1 MDTDN
6 LFLSCSGL
14 SKRYGNTQAVDS
26 ASLDLSAGE
35 ILGLVG
41 ANGAGKS
48 TLMRLVSGVSRPDSG
63 ELLVAGRRRE
73 PSSYDSA
80 AAAEA
85 GIRVVYQELS
95 LCSNLSV
102 YENFYLDQS
111 ADLTG
116 LGWRKKAHARAK
128 EALLTVFPDCG
139 IRPNSLV
146 ASLSRP
152 QRQMVEIARAISE
165 RNLRL
170 LILDEPTSS
179 LGTRETG
186 QFLQKLREISRAGVA
201 VIYITH
207 RLDEVLG
214 LATKILL
221 LQNGGV
227 KWRGLSSE
235 TSKDDLVRRM
245 SSQDDGAAS
254 LPVLVE
260 RPPRDA
266 KAGASGSI
274 SVRRLNSGRLRE
286 ISADLEGGNIYGVA
300 GLEGSG
306 QKEFLRAL
314 FADDR
319 LSRAAIKRDGRVA
332 YVSGDRKKEGVFP
345 LWNLLDNARLGKIA
359 QGFSFGRLDTRA
371 DAREAGE
378 WYDRLK
384 VKADGLDT
392 MITSLSGGNQQK
404 ILIARAMLSKADII
418 LLDDPTSG
426 VDVATKLQL
435 YQLFREAADD
445 GKLLVWY
452 STEDDEFAVCDEV
465 LVMRHGKVVKTLAGG
480 AITKDA
486 LIAASFS
493 GEEAGDKRH
502 ADAGGESSVGGL
514 LIPFV
519 AMVSVFVLSC
529 LYVPYVFSVFG
540 IDLLVSGALP
550 LILAAISHMYII
562 GLSQINMGTGAFM
575 GLVNVITA
583 TWMVSDPAL
592 GWLGVVGVILLS
604 SFAGV
609 LIHVRQ
615 IPAIIVTLGLSFVW
629 TGMAYTIQD
638 APGGQAPGW
647 LSKVFNQPMPFL
659 PTVIYWLLLA
669 VILAALFSR
678 SRYGM
683 ILRAAGNNPQAV
695 ERSGWS
701 LLKAYCFGYFISG
714 LFCAAGGFT
723 ITAITTASDANS
735 AASYTML
742 TVASVV
748 MGGGELVGGRVTP
761 VGAVMGA
768 ITLSLIG
775 SLLGFMNISSNY
787 VTFVQGL
794 ILIAILA
801 LRLLRRS
808 NRNDFA

>member
-1 MDTDN
+1 MDTV
-6 LFLSCSGL
+6 FLSCCGL
-14 SKRYGNTQAVDS
+14 SKRYGNTQAVDGV
-26 ASLDLSAGE
+26 SLDLSSGE

-48 TLMRLVSGVSRPDSG
+48 TLMRLISGVTRPDSG
-63 ELLVAGRRRE
+63 TLLVAGEARE
-73 PSSYDSA
+73 PGAYDSSTA
-80 AAAEA
+80 GEA
-85 GIRVVYQELS
+85 GVRVVYQELS

-102 YENFYLDQS
+102 YENFYLEQS
-111 ADLTG
+111 TDLTG
-116 LGWRKKAHARAK
+116 IGWRRKARKRAK
-128 EALLTVFPDCG
+128 EALETIFPDCG
-139 IRPNSLV
+139 IRPDATVS
-146 ASLSRP
+146 SLSRA
-152 QRQMVEIARAISE
+152 QRQMVEIARAISG

-186 QFLQKLREISRAGVA
+186 QFLVKLRDISQSGVA
-201 VIYITH
+201 IIYITH

-235 TSKDDLVRRM
+235 TSKADLVSRM
-245 SSQDDGAAS
+245 SSQTDGEP
-254 LPVLVE
+254 LPVLAE
-260 RPPRDA
+260 QPSGQPGT
-266 KAGASGSI
+266 GASGSI
-274 SVRRLNSGRLRE
+274 SVRRLTSGRLKD
-286 ISADLEGGNIYGVA
+286 ISAELEGGKIYGVA
-300 GLEGSG
+300 GLEGGG

-314 FADDR
+314 FSNVHA
-319 LSRAAIKRDGRVA
+319 SRASIKRDGRMA
-332 YVSGDRKKEGVFP
+332 YVSGDRKKEGIFP
-345 LWNLLDNARLGKIA
+345 LWDLLDNMRPSKIA
-359 QGFSFGRLDTRA
+359 EGFSFRRLDVRGDTA
-371 DAREAGE
+371 EAE
-378 WYDRLK
+378 VWYDRLK
-384 VKADGLDT
+384 VKANGLGT

-404 ILIARAMLSKADII
+404 ILIARAMMSKADII
-418 LLDDPTSG
+418 ILDDPTSG

-435 YQLFREAADD
+435 YQLFREAANA
-445 GKLLVWY
+445 GKLLIWY
-452 STEDDEFAVCDEV
+452 STEDDEFSVCDEV
-465 LVMRHGKVVKTLAGG
+465 LVMRHGKVVKTLAGDS
-480 AITKDA
+480 ITKNA

-493 GEEAGDKRH
+493 GDEAGDKRLS
-502 ADAGGESSVGGL
+502 DVDGEGAFGGL
-514 LIPFV
+514 LIPFL
-519 AMVSVFVLSC
+519 AMVGVYFLSC
-529 LYVPYVFSVFG
+529 FYTPYVFSVFG
-540 IDLLVSGALP
+540 VDLLVSGALP

-562 GLSQINMGTGAFM
+562 GLSQINMGIGAFM
-575 GLVNVITA
+575 GLINVITA
-583 TWMVSDPAL
+583 TWMVTNPAL
-592 GWLGVVGVILLS
+592 GWLGVAGAILLLT
-604 SFAGV
+604 FAGV

-629 TGMAYTIQD
+629 TGVAYTIQD
-638 APGGQAPGW
+638 APGGQAPAW
-647 LSKVFNQPMPFL
+647 LYAAFNSPAPFL

-669 VILAALFSR
+669 TAVALAFSR

-701 LLKAYCFGYFISG
+701 LLKAYCFGYFVSG

-748 MGGGELVGGRVTP
+748 MGGGELVGGKVTP
-761 VGAVMGA
+761 IGAVMGA
-768 ITLSLIG
+768 VTLSLIG

-787 VTFVQGL
+787 VTLVQGL